1 LWFEEFF
8 GGFSKSYSAGVSS
21 VKLLAGVD
29 KMFPYAPAGFGAG
42 CNMAYRV
49 SALTEIGGFD
59 RYLGTG
65 TPSKGGEDLAR
76 FMKQVL
82 SGGTLAFEPR
92 ALVRHRHRASDEE
105 FLSQVF
111 GYGTGLTAM
120 FTALIVRD
128 PRHIGALIRRIPG
141 GFRLLNKPRSERSAS
156 LSPSYPRRAYF
167 YHLLG
172 LMYGPFAYVRSV
184 MRSALKG

>member
-1 LWFEEFF
+1 
-8 GGFSKSYSAGVSS
+8 
-21 VKLLAGVD
+21 
-29 KMFPYAPAGFGAG
+29 
-42 CNMAYRV
+42 MAYRV
-49 SALTEIGGFD
+49 SALKEIGGFD

-65 TPSKGGEDLAR
+65 TPSRGGEDLAR

-141 GFRLLNKPRSERSAS
+141 GFRLLNKPRNERSAS
-156 LSPSYPRRAYF
+156 LNPSYPRRAYF

-172 LMYGPFAYVRSV
+172 LMYGPLAYMRSV